1 MRKLQRALP
10 ALAFCGIIFW
20 NLTANAH
27 ATVSGAD
34 DLYFTIAKVRVREI
48 PENNQ
53 APQPTQSS
61 AYSSP
66 SWPSILNGGPKKPGK
81 GGDGIDIETII
92 NLGKELWQFIVD
104 NKPVV
109 NIRTDR
115 ATALPKGVTHASE
128 LEGWIGPTLK
138 TYEMTFENAYGLEV
152 IDFKFRVNYTY
163 NGSYNGQ
170 GQYLANVTII
180 PALVDVAWGY
190 TFNARV
196 AIPSV
201 LNVGSK
207 AAPVAGVEIQIRY
220 SVDTVMKH
228 YEETYDFFVRGDG
241 QFKEL

>member
-1 MRKLQRALP
+1 MTKLHRALT
-10 ALAFCGIIFW
+10 ALAFCGILFW
-20 NLTANAH
+20 NLTGSAQA
-27 ATVSGAD
+27 AVESSD
-34 DLYFTIAKVRVREI
+34 DPYFTIAKVRIREI
-48 PENNQ
+48 PENNTENNQ
-53 APQPTQSS
+53 LAQPAPSS
-61 AYSSP
+61 SQWSSI
-66 SWPSILNGGPKKPGK
+66 WDGGPKKPGK
-81 GGDGIDIETII
+81 GGDVDLETII

-128 LEGWIGPTLK
+128 LEGWMGPTLK
-138 TYEMTFENAYGLEV
+138 TYQMSFENAYGYEV

-163 NGSYNGQ
+163 NGSYEGQ

-207 AAPVAGVEIQIRY
+207 TAPVAGIEIQIRY

-228 YEETYDFFVRGDG
+228 YEETHDFFVRGDG
-241 QFKEL
+241 QFKKL